1 MLDWVHVLRSSP
13 ISYYIETVKTE
24 LVQIRKDRQIDHFTL
39 ELAGLLKYLYDMLDW
54 FLSILKK

>member
-1 MLDWVHVLRSSP
+1 MHVLRSSP

-39 ELAGLLKYLYDMLDW
+39 ELAGLLNYLYDMLDW
-54 FLSILKK
+54 FLSNLKK